1 MAQKVLITGAEGAIG
16 TSLRR
21 ALRNRYKLVMLT
33 RTRQEF
39 ASHVADIADLD
50 AIEPAFAGVDAVVHL
65 AASAAVDS
73 SWEEI
78 VHDNV
83 IGTYNVFEAARR
95 AGADRVVFASS
106 NHVVGM
112 YEVEGAP
119 EIYELTDRRMY
130 DHRVE
135 LRPDSLYGVSKAFGE
150 ALGRYYHER
159 HGLRVFC
166 LRIGAVVP
174 DEDQV
179 AAGGHDQGVDCAV
192 GNRLRAVWQSQ
203 RDCVQLIAR
212 CLEANDVG
220 WAIVYG
226 ISNNPRQFW
235 DISHARSVLGYS
247 PRDAAPV

>member
-1 MAQKVLITGAEGAIG
+1 LAQKVLVTGAEGTIG

-21 ALRNRYKLVMLT
+21 ALRNRYELVLLT

-39 ASHVADIADLD
+39 TSHVADIADLD

-73 SWEEI
+73 SWEEV
-78 VHDNV
+78 VHNNV

-119 EIYELTDRRMY
+119 EIYELTDRRVY

-150 ALGRYYHER
+150 VLGRYYHER
-159 HGLRVFC
+159 HSLRVFC

-179 AAGGHDQGVDCAV
+179 AGGGHEQGVDGAV
-192 GNRLRAVWQSQ
+192 RTRLRAVWQSQ
-203 RDCVQLIAR
+203 RDCVQLIAS
-212 CLEANDVG
+212 CLEANDVS
-220 WAIVYG
+220 WAIAYG